1 MQLFYTPDIVPPDYE
16 LNEEESRHAVRVL
29 RVRQGDTLWLTDG
42 RGNLYQTRV
51 TGMEAKRCRVEVVRT
66 EAGYGQRSYGLTMAV
81 APTKNPE
88 RYEWFLEKAVEVGV
102 DRIIPMECC
111 HSERRTF
118 KHERALRLLVSAM
131 KQSARTFLPELD
143 ELTPFREVVTLSR
156 DAVKLIA
163 HCNMEGDRKT
173 MAECIA
179 PGDNVMVLIGPE
191 GDFSPEEVALA
202 RANGFTEITLGDT
215 RLRTETAA
223 LTAVMFTAFVNSYC
237 ALIRNS
243 R

>member
-16 LNEEESRHAVRVL
+16 LNGEESRHAVRVL

-42 RGNLYQTRV
+42 RGNLYQTQV
-51 TGMEAKRCRVEVVRT
+51 TGVDAGHCRVKVVCT
-66 EAGYGQRSYGLTMAV
+66 ESGHGQRDYRLTMAV

-88 RYEWFLEKAVEVGV
+88 RYEWFLEKATEVGI
-102 DRIIPMECC
+102 DRIIPVESH
-111 HSERRTF
+111 HSERRTL
-118 KHERALRLLVSAM
+118 KHERDLRLLISAM

-143 ELTPFREVVTLSR
+143 ALTPFREIVTR
-156 DAVKLIA
+156 PCDGVKLIA
-163 HCNMEGDRKT
+163 HCNTEGHRKT

-223 LTAVMFTAFVNSYC
+223 LTAVMFMAFIN
-237 ALIRNS
+237 RKP
-243 R
+243 

>member
-29 RVRQGDTLWLTDG
+29 RVRLGDTLWLTDG
-42 RGNLYQTRV
+42 RGNLYQTKV
-51 TGMEAKRCRVEVVRT
+51 TGTDAKRCRVEVVHV
-66 EAGYGQRSYGLTMAV
+66 ESGYGQRGYRLTMAV

-88 RYEWFLEKAVEVGV
+88 RYEWFLEKAAEVGV
-102 DRIIPMECC
+102 DRIIPVESC

-131 KQSARTFLPELD
+131 KQSAGAFLPELD
-143 ELTPFREVVTLSR
+143 ELTSFREIVMR
-156 DAVKLIA
+156 PCDGVKLIA
-163 HCNMEGDRKT
+163 HCHTEGNRKT

-179 PGDNVMVLIGPE
+179 PGDHVLVLIGPE

-202 RANGFTEITLGDT
+202 RANGFTEITLGNT

-223 LTAVMFTAFVNSYC
+223 LAAVMFTAFIN
-237 ALIRNS
+237 R
-243 R
+243 